1 MHEAIRSRPADDVDR
16 IVEALEAAL
25 DEEAPA
31 EKDYHVRTALQ
42 HLVIAS
48 ETTGR

>member
-1 MHEAIRSRPADDVDR
+1 MHELRSRPSDD
-16 IVEALEAAL
+16 LEGIFESLQAAL
-25 DEEAPA
+25 DEDAPA

-48 ETTGR
+48 ENTGR